1 MLTVAVA
8 ARQPKTQRRYRA
20 VLGQLGVD
28 AHFVTDSDLLIKC
41 VRSRPVSVVIFD
53 LDDPRWPPRKWLE
66 VAALDIDL
74 GVIPILWIGTEVS
87 GSDLQTI
94 ENYQPGLYLP
104 KFPDA
109 NALLRAIETLSG
121 DIRQTGES
129 GLSASQSLATP
140 AWKPALDTIDDALS
154 IFADPASGQ
163 AGGEPGPP
171 VQHSASAAAVSDA
184 KREVAVNPDGDYGVF
199 VAEMTK
205 TETPTSE
212 SRSDS
217 GFIEAAA
224 QKNVEKGVVL
234 SRPRIEIPSRSS
246 YDDDALVDRIAEE
259 VTARLVGELLKSLD
273 PTAIRQAVEAALARQ
288 R

>member
-28 AHFVTDSDLLIKC
+28 SHFVTDSDLLIKC

-53 LDDPRWPPRKWLE
+53 LDDPHWPARKWLE
-66 VAALDIDL
+66 VAALDVDL

-94 ENYQPGLYLP
+94 ENYQPGFHLP

-109 NALLRAIETLSG
+109 NTLLRAIETLSG
-121 DIRQTGES
+121 DIRQTGER
-129 GLSASQSLATP
+129 GLSAAQALATP
-140 AWKPALDTIDDALS
+140 AWKPEVDTIDDALS

-163 AGGEPGPP
+163 AGSELGPP
-171 VQHSASAAAVSDA
+171 VHDSASAAAVSDA
-184 KREVAVNPDGDYGVF
+184 KREVAANPDGDYGVI

-205 TETPTSE
+205 SETPTRE
-212 SRSDS
+212 ARSDS
-217 GFIEAAA
+217 GFIEVAA
-224 QKNVEKGVVL
+224 QRNVEKGVVL
-234 SRPRIEIPSRSS
+234 SKPHIEIPGRTAH
-246 YDDDALVDRIAEE
+246 DDDTLINRIAEE
-259 VTARLVGELLKSLD
+259 VTARLAGELLKNLD
-273 PTAIRQAVEAALARQ
+273 ATVIRHAVEDALAR
-288 R
+288 RR